1 MRIRSRPVGAILAGG
16 RGLRIG
22 GEKATVELHGKP
34 LICYPLEAVA
44 QVLSKVAILTKA
56 GTRLPPLSGVAVW
69 VEPEN
74 PRHPLVGITQALALA
89 GGRPVL
95 VCAGDLPFV
104 SPALIRRLAKADP
117 GRAPAV
123 LACAGGAMQPL
134 LGCYQPR
141 ALDLLAAE
149 ARAASGRLMDVVAAL
164 DPVLL
169 EVDDP
174 DELFDVDS
182 PDDLLIAAAMLD
194 RRRAAAPGG
203 TSSPRRY

>member
-1 MRIRSRPVGAILAGG
+1 MLRRSKPIGAILAGG

-22 GEKATVELHGKP
+22 GDKAIVELQGKP
-34 LICYPLEAVA
+34 LICYPVEAV
-44 QVLSKVAILTKA
+44 QEVLSRVAILAKT
-56 GTRLPPLSGVAVW
+56 GTRLPRLSGVSVW
-69 VEPEN
+69 IEPES

-104 SPALIRRLAKADP
+104 TPELIRRLVRADP

-123 LACAGGAMQPL
+123 LACAQDRMQPL

-141 ALDLLAAE
+141 ALELLAGA
-149 ARAASGRLMDVVAAL
+149 ARAGTERVIDAVAAL
-164 DPVLL
+164 EPVPL

-182 PDDLLIAAAMLD
+182 PDDLLQAMAMLD
-194 RRRAAAPGG
+194 QRRPASLP
-203 TSSPRRY
+203 PY

>member
-1 MRIRSRPVGAILAGG
+1 MRLRSKPVGAILAGG
-16 RGLRIG
+16 HGLRIG
-22 GEKATVELHGKP
+22 GQKPTVELHGKP
-34 LICYPLEAVA
+34 LVCYPVEAVS
-44 QVLSKVAILTKA
+44 QVLSRVAILAKA
-56 GTRLPPLSGVAVW
+56 GTQLPPLQGVAVW
-69 VEPEN
+69 IEPES

-95 VCAGDLPFV
+95 ICAGDLPFV
-104 SPALIRRLAKADP
+104 TPELIRRLVRADP

-123 LACAGGAMQPL
+123 VACADERMQPL

-141 ALDLLAAE
+141 ALELLAGP
-149 ARAASGRLMDVVAAL
+149 ARTASGRLMDAVAEI

-182 PDDLLIAAAMLD
+182 PADLLQAAAMLD
-194 RRRAAAPGG
+194 RRRAAVP
-203 TSSPRRY
+203 PPY

>member
-1 MRIRSRPVGAILAGG
+1 MRLRSKPIGAILAGG

-22 GEKATVELHGKP
+22 GEKSIVELQGKP
-34 LICYPLEAVA
+34 LICYPVEAV
-44 QVLSKVAILTKA
+44 QEVLSRVAILAKT
-56 GTRLPPLSGVAVW
+56 GTRLPRLPGVAVW
-69 VEPEN
+69 IEPES

-104 SPALIRRLAKADP
+104 TPALIRRLVKADP
-117 GRAPAV
+117 GRSPAV
-123 LACAGGAMQPL
+123 VACAEERMQPL

-141 ALDLLAAE
+141 ALELLAE
-149 ARAASGRLMDVVAAL
+149 PAREGTGRVMDAVAAL

-174 DELFDVDS
+174 EELFDVDS
-182 PDDLLIAAAMLD
+182 PDDLLLATAMLD
-194 RRRAAAPGG
+194 RRRAETLP
-203 TSSPRRY
+203 PY

>member
-1 MRIRSRPVGAILAGG
+1 MRLRSKPIGAILAGG

-22 GEKATVELHGKP
+22 GEKSIVELQGKP
-34 LICYPLEAVA
+34 LICYPVEAV
-44 QVLSKVAILTKA
+44 QEVLSRVAILAKT
-56 GTRLPPLSGVAVW
+56 GTRLPRLSGVAVW
-69 VEPEN
+69 IEPES

-104 SPALIRRLAKADP
+104 TPGLIRRLVKADP
-117 GRAPAV
+117 GRSPAV
-123 LACAGGAMQPL
+123 VACAEGRMQPL

-141 ALDLLAAE
+141 ALERLAGPAQE
-149 ARAASGRLMDVVAAL
+149 GMGRVMDAVAAL

-174 DELFDVDS
+174 EELFDVDS
-182 PDDLLIAAAMLD
+182 PDDLLLATAMLD
-194 RRRAAAPGG
+194 RRRAEALP
-203 TSSPRRY
+203 PY

>member
-1 MRIRSRPVGAILAGG
+1 MARGLMRLRSKPIGAIMAGG

-22 GEKATVELHGKP
+22 GQKAIVELQGKP
-34 LICYPLEAVA
+34 LICYPVEAVV
-44 QVLSKVAILTKA
+44 QVLSRVAILAKT
-56 GTRLPPLSGVAVW
+56 GTRLPALPGVAVW
-69 VEPEN
+69 IEPES

-104 SPALIRRLAKADP
+104 TPELIRRLVKADP

-123 LACAGGAMQPL
+123 VACSQDRIQPL

-141 ALDLLAAE
+141 ALELLAGP
-149 ARAASGRLMDVVAAL
+149 AREGTGRVMDAVAAI
-164 DPVLL
+164 DPIRL

-174 DELFDVDS
+174 EELFDVDS
-182 PDDLLIAAAMLD
+182 PDDLLLAAAMLD
-194 RRRAAAPGG
+194 QRRTASLP
-203 TSSPRRY
+203 PY